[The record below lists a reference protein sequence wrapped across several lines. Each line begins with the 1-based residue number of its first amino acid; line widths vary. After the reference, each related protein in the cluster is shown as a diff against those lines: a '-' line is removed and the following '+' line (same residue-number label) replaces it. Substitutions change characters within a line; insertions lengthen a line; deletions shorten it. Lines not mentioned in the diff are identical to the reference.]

1 MKEIIE
7 NEVENIFNTLS
18 SYFNLKS
25 GDITPMQSI
34 QVDEFKLMLEEW
46 IKQNQEV
53 KLISI
58 DKYVGFLTFEAMQ
71 DFIKKNW
78 DNKPKPNITGHGYS
92 NEYKH
97 FFEVGK

>member
-1 MKEIIE
+1 MKEIIK

-46 IKQNQEV
+46 IKQNMGTNTE
-53 KLISI
+53 KEIILESI
-58 DKYVGFLTFEAMQ
+58 KRVRDSLNIME
-71 DFIKKNW
+71 
-78 DNKPKPNITGHGYS
+78 NKVEKIL
-92 NEYKH
+92 
-97 FFEVGK
+97 

>member
-53 KLISI
+53 
-58 DKYVGFLTFEAMQ
+58 E
-71 DFIKKNW
+71 
-78 DNKPKPNITGHGYS
+78 
-92 NEYKH
+92 E
-97 FFEVGK
+97 